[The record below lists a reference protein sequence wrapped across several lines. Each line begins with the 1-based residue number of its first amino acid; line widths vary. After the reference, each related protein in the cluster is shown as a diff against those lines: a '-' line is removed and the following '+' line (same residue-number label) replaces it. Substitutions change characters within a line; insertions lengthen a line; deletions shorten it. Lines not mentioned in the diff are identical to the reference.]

1 MLLATLAD
9 VADRLG
15 RDLTDDENR
24 QGMALLE
31 DASAMILDRF
41 PGLATAPTDASR
53 AVCRSMVVRVLQNP
67 QGVRSEQIDD
77 YQRTI
82 DSARSTGELYIS
94 DDEAEMLRPPGTT
107 AFSIVVGV

>member
-1 MLLATLAD
+1 MLLATLED

-15 RDLTDDENR
+15 RDLTADEAR
-24 QGMALLE
+24 QGTALLQ
-31 DASAMILDRF
+31 DATTMILDRF
-41 PGLATAPTDASR
+41 PQLATAPSEAAR
-53 AVCRSMVVRVLQNP
+53 AVCRSMVVRVLRNP
-67 QGVRSEQIDD
+67 DGVRSEQIDD

-94 DDEAEMLRPPGTT
+94 DSEADLLRPPNST